1 MTKNKHTSKSAGNL
15 MNLNIADTG
24 FSLPNDVE
32 IPEVYNRRFKTG
44 IKQLDELFQEGLLPG
59 STFTLTGTP
68 GAGKTTLLLQMLD
81 SIALN
86 HGKKVGYV
94 TGEESQVQLAFSSK
108 RIGIQYVQ
116 IAHMTDI
123 DAIANAVRKYKF
135 DVLIIDSFPTM
146 KTAHVKTPKAT
157 EEYVVREI
165 IDIAQSNECVVGVIQ
180 HITKKGDAKGSTL
193 IPHSV
198 DMNMSLDKG
207 DEEMFGTDQAR
218 VLEVKKNR
226 FGATG
231 DAVFYMTPKGMD
243 LETDMNVIKKN
254 VADRKNI
261 QAPSRSAKRNDDKN
275 AFVNQII
282 EAAKA
287 STFGISL
294 KKAVEITGNFYRGR
308 NLLKEMEFM
317 GQLRKS
323 GRGDDASWYAA
334 QA

>member
-1 MTKNKHTSKSAGNL
+1 MTKNKHTQKAGNL
-15 MNLNIADTG
+15 MNLNIANTG
-24 FSLPNDVE
+24 FSLANDVE

-44 IKQLDELFQEGLLPG
+44 IAQLDELFQEGLLPG

-81 SIALN
+81 SIALT

-108 RIGIQYVQ
+108 RIGIKHVL
-116 IAHMTDI
+116 IAHKTDI
-123 DAIANAVRKYKF
+123 DEIANEVRKHKF
-135 DVLIIDSFPTM
+135 DVLILDSFPTM
-146 KTAHVKTPKAT
+146 KTSHLKTPKAT

-218 VLEVKKNR
+218 VLDVKKNR

-231 DAVFYMTPKGMD
+231 TATFFMTPKGMD
-243 LETDMNVIKKN
+243 LETDMNVIKRA
-254 VADRKNI
+254 VADRNNI
-261 QAPSRSAKRNDDKN
+261 QTPPKSAKRAADKN
-275 AFVNQII
+275 NMINSII
-282 EAAKA
+282 EKAKA
-287 STFGISL
+287 STFGINL
-294 KKAVEITGNFYRGR
+294 KQAVEITGNFYRGR

-317 GQLRKS
+317 GQLTKS
-323 GRGDDASWYAA
+323 GRGDDASWYAKI
-334 QA
+334 